1 MWYEDGDAWAAGPD
15 RVYGLLAA
23 AAVDLIPDDLTG
35 RVALDAGAG
44 TGAAGRA
51 LAARG
56 ATVVSVDASASMVRR
71 ADGVR
76 LVGSVARLPLRDGSV
91 DAAIASLVLS
101 HVDDPVGALGELRRV
116 TRAGGVICATA
127 FPYGVG
133 HRVKEIADQVLAEA
147 GYQPPEWYTTL
158 KTSGERR
165 VGTAADLVALAA
177 AAGLR
182 QPQVHVCDVDLTGLP
197 VDALVAWR
205 LGMAP
210 VAAWLSAQVSPEA
223 QGGIA
228 AQIAARV
235 DVPGP
240 LALLVLIAR
249 SA

>member
-1 MWYEDGDAWAAGPD
+1 MRYEDGDAWAAGPD

-35 RVALDAGAG
+35 RMALDAGAG

-56 ATVVSVDASASMVRR
+56 AAVVSVDASASMVRR

-76 LVGSVARLPLRDGSV
+76 LVGSVAGLPLRDGSV
-91 DAAIASLVLS
+91 DAAVATLVLS
-101 HVDDPVGALGELRRV
+101 HVDDPVGALGELGRV
-116 TRAGGVICATA
+116 TRAGGVVCATA

-147 GYQPPEWYTTL
+147 GYRAPDWYTTL
-158 KTSGERR
+158 KTSGEQR
-165 VGTAADLVALAA
+165 VGTAANLVALAA

-182 QPQVHVCDVDLTGLP
+182 QPQVHRCDVDLTGLP
-197 VDALVAWR
+197 VAALVAWR

-210 VAAWLSAQVSPEA
+210 VAAWLSAQDSPA
-223 QGGIA
+223 LRPRIA
-228 AQIAARV
+228 AVIAARI
-235 DVPGP
+235 DTPSP